1 MKNYYLIY
9 LIFNAINVFLVYNS
23 IHKLLYDNIRN
34 KYLEAGAYIIYYLI
48 ISTLY
53 ICAFTPNTIIVVNI
67 SILFL
72 LLFNYIINLKNKII
86 LLFNLYFILHFISL
100 LVALLLKKIDISP
113 FVTIKYNSVMN
124 FVVETIFYFFALKF
138 IKALKILNVVEFIG
152 YKLWISLLIVPIISF
167 LVNSVFL
174 YVSDEYL
181 EYSLILIFG
190 LLLIN
195 ISIYIIYNFIFE
207 ALDKD
212 MKNKILEKEN
222 ILYREQFENT
232 KKYIDV
238 TRKLNHDFKYHLIH
252 TKKLIENQENK
263 NAINYIEDIFKLQE
277 DSNKKFID
285 TGNYNIDNII
295 NFKLNEAF
303 NKSIFINVDA
313 NIPYDI
319 KISEFH
325 IVSILGNLIQN
336 AIEANEKVEIDRFIN
351 LEIKYKLNKL
361 FIIISNRF
369 DRNIKIENNKL
380 ISTKSNKFEHGIGM
394 ENIDNFVK
402 LYNGEM
408 MYSYQNDIFIVE
420 ILLFI

>member
-1 MKNYYLIY
+1 MQNSMKQEP
-9 LIFNAINVFLVYNS
+9 
-23 IHKLLYDNIRN
+23 RN
-34 KYLEAGAYIIYYLI
+34 FSRGRFS

-72 LLFNYIINLKNKII
+72 LLFNYSINLKNKII

-113 FVTIKYNSVMN
+113 FVTIKYNSIMN
-124 FVVETIFYFFALKF
+124 FALETFFYFLALKL
-138 IKALKILNVVEFIG
+138 INVLKILNRVEFIG

-167 LVNSVFL
+167 LVNSIFL
-174 YVSDEYL
+174 YVSDQYWN
-181 EYSLILIFG
+181 YSLILIFC

-207 ALDKD
+207 ALDKN
-212 MKNKILEKEN
+212 MRNKILEKEN
-222 ILYREQFENT
+222 LLYREQFENT
-232 KKYIDV
+232 KRYIDV

-252 TKKLIENQENK
+252 AKKLIENKENR
-263 NAINYIEDIFKLQE
+263 NAINYIDDIFKLQE
-277 DSNKKFID
+277 YSNKKFIE
-285 TGNYNIDNII
+285 TGNYNIDNIV

-303 NKSIFINVDA
+303 NKSISINVEST
-313 NIPYDI
+313 IPYDI

-336 AIEANEKVEIDRFIN
+336 AIEANEKVENNRFIN
-351 LEIKYKLNKL
+351 LEMKYKLNKL

-394 ENIDNFVK
+394 ENIHNFVK
-402 LYNGEM
+402 MYNGEVI
-408 MYSYQNDIFIVE
+408 YSYQDDIFTVE

>member
-72 LLFNYIINLKNKII
+72 LLFNYNINLKNKII

>member
-72 LLFNYIINLKNKII
+72 LLFNYSINLKNKII

>member
-1 MKNYYLIY
+1 MKQEPRD
-9 LIFNAINVFLVYNS
+9 FSRGRFS
-23 IHKLLYDNIRN
+23 
-34 KYLEAGAYIIYYLI
+34 

-72 LLFNYIINLKNKII
+72 LLFNYSINLKNKII

-167 LVNSVFL
+167 LLNSVFL

-285 TGNYNIDNII
+285 TGNYNIDNIV

-303 NKSIFINVDA
+303 NKSISINVEST
-313 NIPYDI
+313 IPYDI

-336 AIEANEKVEIDRFIN
+336 AIEANEKVENNRFIN
-351 LEIKYKLNKL
+351 LEMKYKLNKL

-369 DRNIKIENNKL
+369 DRNVKIQNNKL
-380 ISTKSNKFEHGIGM
+380 VSTKNNKLEHGIGM
-394 ENIDNFVK
+394 ENIHNFVK
-402 LYNGEM
+402 MYNGGVI
-408 MYSYQNDIFIVE
+408 YSYQDDIFTVE

>member
-1 MKNYYLIY
+1 MQNSMKQEPRD
-9 LIFNAINVFLVYNS
+9 FSRGRFS
-23 IHKLLYDNIRN
+23 
-34 KYLEAGAYIIYYLI
+34 

-72 LLFNYIINLKNKII
+72 LLFNYSINLKNKII

-285 TGNYNIDNII
+285 TGNYNIDNIV

-303 NKSIFINVDA
+303 NKSISINVEST
-313 NIPYDI
+313 IPYDI

-336 AIEANEKVEIDRFIN
+336 AIEANEKVENNRFIN
-351 LEIKYKLNKL
+351 LEMKYKLNKL

-369 DRNIKIENNKL
+369 DRNVKIQNNKL
-380 ISTKSNKFEHGIGM
+380 VSTKNNKLEHGIGM
-394 ENIDNFVK
+394 ENIHNFVK
-402 LYNGEM
+402 MYNGEVI
-408 MYSYQNDIFIVE
+408 YSYQDDIFTVE